1 MSLPIL
7 LPLGTTVLGL
17 FFAAMLFAQ
26 WLERRKPYQLVWAL
40 GLLWYT
46 LATGTEL
53 LGNAFGWG
61 EVHYRAWYLIG
72 AIMTAAWLGQGECY
86 LLKTRGFGLLVATG
100 LVLGS
105 LPGLLQGGRL
115 LAAGDPLATAALT
128 IGAVGIGAALLVTAV
143 SWVRPER
150 LGHVTLGLLALGTLY
165 GLAKILSV
173 PVDTTVALHPE
184 TGVVQGLGFP
194 EDVRLLTPLFNITGA
209 MALVFGAAYSA
220 WVWWRRGLYSHRVLS
235 NALIAFG
242 AFVPS
247 MTHGLHRFGVTDGYY
262 IGQFLGLTLIFV
274 GFLVSIEIFARRPWP
289 LNRQV
294 ARPAGRSPAKGLV

>member
-1 MSLPIL
+1 MSLSIL
-7 LPLGTTVLGL
+7 LPLATTALGL
-17 FFAAMLFAQ
+17 FFAAMLLAQ
-26 WLERRKPYQLVWAL
+26 WRERRKPYQLVWAL
-40 GLLWYT
+40 GLLWYA
-46 LATGTEL
+46 LATGTEF

-61 EVHYRAWYLIG
+61 EALYRAWYLTG

-128 IGAVGIGAALLVTAV
+128 IGAVGVGAALLVAAV
-143 SWVRPER
+143 SWVRPDR
-150 LGHVTLGLLALGTLY
+150 LGHVTFGLLAVGTLY
-165 GLAKILSV
+165 SFTKILSV
-173 PVDTTVALHPE
+173 PADTTVMLHPE
-184 TGVVQGLGFP
+184 TGVVHGLGFP

-220 WVWWRRGLYSHRVLS
+220 WVWWWRRLYSYRVVS

-242 AFVPS
+242 ASVPS
-247 MTHGLHRFGVTDGYY
+247 LTSGLNRFGFTEGFYVGE
-262 IGQFLGLTLIFV
+262 FMGLTLIFV
-274 GFLVSIEIFARRPWP
+274 GFLVSIEVFARRPWP

-294 ARPAGRSPAKGLV
+294 RARQATTG